1 MIIVEKYFICA
12 KNQISQWIFWN
23 SEIIIFHKIY
33 KLIICLGSHV
43 TVDAGTG
50 LVHTAPGHGQEDYL
64 LGLEHQL
71 DLSCPVD
78 ENGCYDSTVICS
90 ELIGLDVLGSGNEK
104 IMELLVSIHL

>member
-1 MIIVEKYFICA
+1 M
-12 KNQISQWIFWN
+12 
-23 SEIIIFHKIY
+23 
-33 KLIICLGSHV
+33 

-104 IMELLVSIHL
+104 MIELLVSTYVLLIFKKYMNIVYSSFFSTQN

>member
-1 MIIVEKYFICA
+1 MDLLKFRNNY
-12 KNQISQWIFWN
+12 ISQNLCCNFT
-23 SEIIIFHKIY
+23 
-33 KLIICLGSHV
+33 KLIIIHLKNFVLGSHV

>member
-1 MIIVEKYFICA
+1 M
-12 KNQISQWIFWN
+12 
-23 SEIIIFHKIY
+23 
-33 KLIICLGSHV
+33 

-90 ELIGLDVLGSGNEK
+90 ELIGLDVLDSGNEK
-104 IMELLVSIHL
+104 MIELLVSTYVLLIFKKYMNIVYSSFFSTQN